1 MLGGEEKGGGGK
13 GGTPEVG
20 DYPASLG
27 CPLCR
32 ARWEERAAQSL
43 PYSLDEARVTP
54 CDVQR
59 RAFSSSPHP
68 EFFFLIANKKLY
80 CVPREWAERVHP
92 GGLSS
97 IASHN
102 GKECTKD
109 LNFHSQGAQKKWGLF
124 LEGSS
129 VVPCSPPSPSCTV
142 A

>member
-1 MLGGEEKGGGGK
+1 MLGGAEKGGGGEK
-13 GGTPEVG
+13 EAG
-20 DYPASLG
+20 DYPTSLG

-32 ARWEERAAQSL
+32 ARWKERAALQL
-43 PYSLDEARVTP
+43 PYSLDEKHVTF

-68 EFFFLIANKKLY
+68 EFFYLVANKRLY
-80 CVPREWAERVHP
+80 SVPREWAERVHP

-97 IASHN
+97 IASHS
-102 GKECTKD
+102 GKECTED

-129 VVPCSPPSPSCTV
+129 VVPCSPPSPSSCTV